1 MNNNTFN
8 TNGTYLG
15 LLRHRGFS
23 SFLLTQF
30 LGAWNDNAYKITVS
44 LMTVMLIADPRQN
57 SAYIATAGLL
67 FVLPFVLFSG
77 YAGQLADR
85 YSKRSVLIVTK
96 LLEVPAMLMGFWAF
110 HLNNPDMM
118 LVVVFIMALQSTF
131 FGPAK
136 YGILPEMLPEK
147 ELSRANGLLEMS
159 TFVAIILGTTAAG
172 FLFQFWGSSTWK
184 ISLVL
189 IGVAALGS
197 LTSFSI
203 GRVPAPVRREAF
215 AWNPLLEVMRGT
227 RTVWHDRTLLLTI
240 TGISFFWFL
249 GALFQ
254 MDLLLFAK
262 QSMNLSDSGAGI
274 LVAGLAVGIGIGSM
288 LAGRISGDHIE
299 LGLVVPGCLGMGL
312 SALAVVLAAPHFT
325 MTLSFL
331 IVMGLFGGL
340 FIVPLNAL
348 LQHRP
353 AAHEKG
359 RIMGV
364 NNFYNAIA
372 MLMASAVLWLLTS
385 FLGWSPNTVIIL
397 AGLFTVFSTL
407 VVLWFTPEDTL
418 RLVLGSLLRLVY
430 AFRVRNAGVVPVHGA
445 ALLIANHVSFLD
457 GFLIGACLPRI
468 ARFMVMDAY
477 YNRFRWLLGP
487 IGAIPV
493 PMSGRKALVAS
504 IAAAREALER
514 GELVCIFPEGSL
526 TRTGNIQRFQRGM
539 EKIVEGMDV
548 PVIPVHLNGVW
559 GSIFSH
565 GANGRP
571 FFKRGYLRRTIQ
583 VTFGDALPATVAAED
598 ARQRVLALGAEA
610 MALAPRVNTSIP
622 ARLVGN
628 CRRYWRRAALQDSSG
643 KDLSYGRTLTASILL
658 AGWLRR
664 ERPTDERI
672 GLLLPASVGGAL
684 ANLGTLLAGRVPVNL
699 NFTAGAEA
707 IRSACGQCDI
717 QTVLTSRVFL
727 KKARVEEPE
736 GAVYLEDLLASFSG
750 AAKLLA
756 LLQARLLPARWLL
769 AHLGAARVQ
778 PGDLATII
786 FSSGSSGEPKGVM
799 LSHRGV
805 LANVEGAQQLF
816 HIEDH
821 DAIAGILPL
830 FHSFGFTYTLC
841 FPLMVG
847 ARAAYHPNPL
857 DAKAVGDLVAR
868 FRITMLLATPTF
880 LRNYLRACSPE
891 QFASLRLVITGAE
904 KMPAALYEE
913 FVQRYG
919 VPAYEGYGATEMSP
933 VISVNVPNADHP
945 LWPQT
950 GSKPGTVGQPMPGIT
965 IEVVD
970 PETFAP
976 LPTGQQ
982 GLILVGGPSRMLGYW
997 KQEART
1003 RDALRGDWYVTGDIG
1018 ALDADGF
1025 LTLTDRLSRF
1035 SKIAGEMV
1043 PLIRVEEAV
1052 REATGLETCMVV
1064 ALPDA
1069 QRGERLVLLHT
1080 DSAREPRQLNRA
1092 LAAGSIPRLWIPKA
1106 ANIHVVPELPV
1117 LPTGK
1122 LDLQRAKAIA
1132 AEREAAAEREGT
1144 ADMDDA
1150 REAAGSPATDAA
1162 ATEATTSG
1170 AAGNV

>member
-1 MNNNTFN
+1 MNNTNININTQ
-8 TNGTYLG
+8 GTYLG
-15 LLRHRGFS
+15 LLREKGFS

-44 LMTVMLIADPRQN
+44 LLTVMLIADPRQN

-96 LLEVPAMLMGFWAF
+96 LLEMPAMLLGLWAF
-110 HLNNPDMM
+110 HVNSPDWML
-118 LVVVFIMALQSTF
+118 LVVFVMAVQSTF

-136 YGILPEMLPEK
+136 YGILPELLPEK

-172 FLFQFWGSSTWK
+172 FLFQFWGATTWK
-184 ISLVL
+184 IALVL
-189 IGVAALGS
+189 IAVAGLGS
-197 LTSFSI
+197 LASFGI
-203 GRVPAPVRREAF
+203 GRVPPPLRPEAFRWNPVR
-215 AWNPLLEVMRGT
+215 EVMLGT
-227 RTVWHDRTLLLTI
+227 RSVLADRTLLLTI

-312 SALAVVLAAPHFT
+312 SALGVVMAAPHFGFT
-325 MTLSFL
+325 VAFL

-340 FIVPLNAL
+340 FIVPLNAM

-353 AAHEKG
+353 APHEKG

-364 NNFYNAIA
+364 NNFFNAIA
-372 MLMASAVLWLLTS
+372 MLLASGILWLFTS
-385 FLGWSPNTVIIL
+385 LLGWSPDTVIII
-397 AGLFTVFSTL
+397 AGLFTVASTL
-407 VVLWFTPEDTL
+407 VVLWYTPEDAL

-430 AFRVRNAGVVPVHGA
+430 AFDIRGSQVVPAKGP
-445 ALLIANHVSFLD
+445 ALIVANHISFLD
-457 GFLIGACLPRI
+457 GFLIGAGLPRI
-468 ARFMVMDAY
+468 ARFLVLDSY
-477 YNRFRWLLGP
+477 YRRFRWLLAP

-493 PMSGRKALVAS
+493 PLGRKAIIES
-504 IAAAREALER
+504 ITAARQALEN

-526 TRTGNIQRFQRGM
+526 TRTGNIHRFQRGL
-539 EKIVEGMDV
+539 ERILEGFDV

-559 GSIFSH
+559 GSTFSH
-565 GANGRP
+565 GSNGRP
-571 FFKRGYLRRTIQ
+571 FFKRDYLRRRIQ
-583 VTFGDALPATVAAED
+583 VTFGAPLPSTVTAEA
-598 ARQRVLALGAEA
+598 ARQQVLALGAEA
-610 MALAPRVNTSIP
+610 MDAAPRVNTTIA
-622 ARLVGN
+622 ARFLAN
-628 CRRYWRRAALQDSSG
+628 ARRYWSRKALQDTSG
-643 KDLSYGRTLTASILL
+643 KDLSYGRALVASVMF

-664 ERPTDERI
+664 ERPADERI

-684 ANLGTLLAGRVPVNL
+684 ANLGTLLTGKVPVNL
-699 NFTAGAEA
+699 NFTAGPDA
-707 IRSACGQCDI
+707 IRSACTQCDI
-717 QTVLTSRVFL
+717 RTVFTSRQFL
-727 KKARVEEPE
+727 KKAKIEEPD
-736 GAVYLEDLLASFSG
+736 GAVYLEDLMASFGKAAKLRALLLARLVPQRFLLSALGAG
-750 AAKLLA
+750 AAK
-756 LLQARLLPARWLL
+756 
-769 AHLGAARVQ
+769 
-778 PGDLATII
+778 PGDVATII

-805 LANVEGAQQLF
+805 LANVEGAQLLF

-847 ARAAYHPNPL
+847 ARVAYHPNPL
-857 DAKAVGDLVAR
+857 DAKAVGELVQR
-868 FRITMLLATPTF
+868 YQVTMLLATPTF
-880 LRNYLRACSPE
+880 LRTYLRVCTPE
-891 QFASLRLVITGAE
+891 QFATLRLVITGAE
-904 KMPAALYEE
+904 KMPAQLYED
-913 FVQRYG
+913 FVTRFG

-945 LWPQT
+945 IWPQV
-950 GSKPGTVGQPMPGIT
+950 GSKPGTVGQPMPGVT
-965 IEVVD
+965 VQVVD
-970 PETFAP
+970 PETFVP
-976 LPTGQQ
+976 LPAGQQ
-982 GLILVGGPSRMLGYW
+982 GLILTGGPSRMLGYW
-997 KQEART
+997 KQESRS
-1003 RDALRGDWYVTGDIG
+1003 RDALRDGWYVTGDIG
-1018 ALDADGF
+1018 AVDADGF

-1043 PLIRVEEAV
+1043 PLIRVEESV
-1052 REATGLETCMVV
+1052 REATGLESCMVV
-1064 ALPDA
+1064 ALPDP
-1069 QRGERLVLLHT
+1069 QKGERLVLLHT
-1080 DSAREPRQLNRA
+1080 DAERDAQQLNRA
-1092 LAAGSIPRLWIPKA
+1092 LAASSVPRLWIPKA
-1106 ANIHVVPELPV
+1106 ESIHQVPELPI

-1122 LDLQRAKAIA
+1122 LDLQRAKAMA
-1132 AEREAAAEREGT
+1132 QEREARKAVNDSDEQPELGVQST
-1144 ADMDDA
+1144 
-1150 REAAGSPATDAA
+1150 PA
-1162 ATEATTSG
+1162 
-1170 AAGNV
+1170 

>member
-1 MNNNTFN
+1 MTNNTIN
-8 TNGTYLG
+8 TQGSYLG
-15 LLRHRGFS
+15 LLRDKGFS

-44 LMTVMLIADPRQN
+44 LLTVMLIADPRQN

-85 YSKRSVLIVTK
+85 FSKRSVLIVTK
-96 LLEVPAMLMGFWAF
+96 LLEMPAMLLGLWAF
-110 HLNNPDMM
+110 HINSPDWML
-118 LVVVFIMALQSTF
+118 LVVFVMAIQSTF

-136 YGILPEMLPEK
+136 YGILPELLPEK

-172 FLFQFWGSSTWK
+172 FLFQFWGATTWK
-184 ISLVL
+184 IALVL
-189 IGVAALGS
+189 ISVAALGS
-197 LTSFSI
+197 LVSFGI
-203 GRVPAPVRREAF
+203 GRVPRPVSPEPFSWNPVR
-215 AWNPLLEVMRGT
+215 EVMLGT
-227 RTVWHDRTLLLTI
+227 RTVLADRTLLLTI
-240 TGISFFWFL
+240 IGISFFWFL

-274 LVAGLAVGIGIGSM
+274 LVAGLAVGIGTGSM

-299 LGLVVPGCLGMGL
+299 LGLVVPGCLGMGV
-312 SALAVVLAAPHFT
+312 SALGVVLAAPHFGLT
-325 MTLSFL
+325 VACLM
-331 IVMGLFGGL
+331 VMGTFGGL

-364 NNFYNAIA
+364 NNFFNAIA
-372 MLMASAVLWLLTS
+372 MLLASGALWLFTS
-385 FLGWSPNTVIIL
+385 LLGWSPDTVIII
-397 AGLFTVFSTL
+397 AGLFTILSTL
-407 VVLWFTPEDTL
+407 VVLWHTPEDTL

-430 AFRVRNAGVVPVHGA
+430 AFRVRGSHVVPARGP
-445 ALLIANHVSFLD
+445 ALIIANHISFID

-468 ARFMVMDAY
+468 ARFLVMDTY
-477 YNRFRWLLGP
+477 YNKFRWLLAP

-493 PMSGRKALVAS
+493 PLGRKAIIES
-504 IAAAREALER
+504 IQSARQALER

-526 TRTGNIQRFQRGM
+526 TRTGNIQRFQRGL
-539 EKIVEGMDV
+539 ERILEGFDV

-559 GSIFSH
+559 GSTFSH

-571 FFKRGYLRRTIQ
+571 FFKRDVLRRRIQ
-583 VTFGDALPATVAAED
+583 VTFGEPLPPNVTAEA
-598 ARQRVLALGAEA
+598 ARQRILELGAQA
-610 MALAPRVNTSIP
+610 MAEAPRVNTTIA
-622 ARLVGN
+622 ARFLAN
-628 CRRYWRRAALQDSSG
+628 ARRFWSRKALQDSSG
-643 KDLSYGRTLTASILL
+643 KDLSYGRALVASVMF

-664 ERPTDERI
+664 ERPSETRI

-684 ANLGTLLAGRVPVNL
+684 ANLGTLLTGKVPVNL
-699 NFTAGAEA
+699 NFTAGPDA
-707 IRSACGQCDI
+707 IRSACAQCDI
-717 QTVLTSRVFL
+717 RTVLTSRQFL
-727 KKARVEEPE
+727 KKAKVEEPD
-736 GAVYLEDLLASFSG
+736 GAVYLEDLMASFG
-750 AAKLLA
+750 AVARIRA
-756 LLQARLLPARWLL
+756 LLMARLLPQRWLL
-769 AHLGAARVQ
+769 SALGASTAK
-778 PGDLATII
+778 PGDVATII

-799 LSHRGV
+799 LSHLGV
-805 LANVEGAQQLF
+805 LANVEGAQLLF

-847 ARAAYHPNPL
+847 ARVAYHPNPL
-857 DAKAVGDLVAR
+857 DAKAIGDLVQR
-868 FRITMLLATPTF
+868 FRVTMLLATPTF
-880 LRNYLRACSPE
+880 LRTYLRVCTPE
-891 QFASLRLVITGAE
+891 QFATLRLVITGAE
-904 KMPAALYEE
+904 KMPAQLYED
-913 FVQRYG
+913 FVARYG

-950 GSKPGTVGQPMPGIT
+950 GSKPGTVGQPMPGVT
-965 IEVVD
+965 IQVVD
-970 PETFAP
+970 PETYAP
-976 LPTGQQ
+976 LSAGQQ
-982 GLILVGGPSRMLGYW
+982 GLILTGGPSRMLGYW

-1003 RDALRGDWYVTGDIG
+1003 QDALRDGWYVTGDIG
-1018 ALDADGF
+1018 TLDADGF

-1043 PLIRVEEAV
+1043 PLIRVEESV
-1052 REATGLETCMVV
+1052 REATGLETCLVV

-1069 QRGERLVLLHT
+1069 QKGERLVLLHT
-1080 DSAREPRQLNRA
+1080 AADRDPKQLNRA
-1092 LAAGSIPRLWIPKA
+1092 LAASSIPRLWIPKA
-1106 ANIHVVPELPV
+1106 ESIHAIGELPI

-1122 LDLQRAKAIA
+1122 LDLQRAKAMAQEHEARRTA
-1132 AEREAAAEREGT
+1132 ADSDEQPAPIHSTGALPSEG
-1144 ADMDDA
+1144 
-1150 REAAGSPATDAA
+1150 RGS
-1162 ATEATTSG
+1162 
-1170 AAGNV
+1170 